1 MEISEKI
8 SCSTL
13 TQFYLI
19 TNVFLLSLFLFCCLA
34 LDFSTIFSRA
44 ALPPVL
50 VEAAAAVVLARAH
63 PPLVGQKKEEE
74 KGEKELGNRG
84 RDRPGRRKEGWW
96 STQLCSDWLEGGGG
110 GQRALLNT
118 FSHT

>member
-1 MEISEKI
+1 VEISEKI

-34 LDFSTIFSRA
+34 L
-44 ALPPVL
+44 
-50 VEAAAAVVLARAH
+50 VEAAAAVVFARAH

-84 RDRPGRRKEGWW
+84 RDRPGRRREGWW